1 MATSTPFIE
10 APVPVP
16 KPSDDWPTIRAY
28 VLPAIDHVMRST
40 SNADDGSPPKISIA
54 YSMGIYTTIYNFS
67 TSSRIYG
74 PPTGDGTFQSHLAN
88 INVALDKHC
97 CETALQ
103 LLSEAPGDPS
113 ELIRYVI
120 GSFESYNAR
129 ASVVGHWFRYYDR
142 HYVTKEVTAGRGWLK
157 VEPEDAARIKEK
169 PEAREALRGST
180 KGETDIAEARAEAG
194 TNLNQ
199 IVKVGSIALRR
210 FRSMFIEPL
219 LGVDEGGKQEG
230 EGGIQ
235 STGAQGKL
243 ASAIEKALEA
253 GGAGLQD
260 EVNKLADIFRRI
272 GMRPDNPWVLKLENH
287 FGAATTE

>member
-1 MATSTPFIE
+1 M
-10 APVPVP
+10 P
-16 KPSDDWPTIRAY
+16 KPSDDWDWPTTWAY

-54 YSMGIYTTIYNFS
+54 YSMGIYTTIYNYS
-67 TSSRIYG
+67 TGSRMHDQ
-74 PPTGDGTFQSHLAN
+74 PDRDGTWQGRMAK
-88 INVALDKHC
+88 IGVALDQHC
-97 CETALQ
+97 CETVLQ
-103 LLSEAPGDPS
+103 LLSEAPEDPS
-113 ELIRYVI
+113 ELMRYVI
-120 GSFESYNAR
+120 GRFGSYNAR
-129 ASVVGHWFRYYDR
+129 ASVVGHRVRYYDR
-142 HYVTKEVTAGRGWLK
+142 QYVAWEVGRGRGWLK

-169 PEAREALRGST
+169 PEAREALERLQLKQWGFREGST

-194 TNLNQ
+194 TSPNQ

-287 FGAATTE
+287 FGAAPTE